1 MKILPDG
8 SQALIER
15 KADYDARY
23 GRPSIPNGFAVM
35 PDGYLLLAN
44 LGMHVIDRMAPD
56 GTSTV
61 ELDAIGGARFGEVN
75 FVLRDAIDG
84 YWATIATY
92 ATDSF
97 AAYNSGGAADGKVI
111 RVDSKGARVAAQ
123 NIAYANEVR
132 LDAKREYLYVVES
145 FGFHI
150 TRFKLD
156 ANDIGT
162 QREIYGPPD
171 LGGIPDGIAFDSFG
185 NLWVTL
191 IGVDQLGFITP
202 EGDFQVVLQLGSAD
216 GIDAFR
222 AALRERRVGY
232 PELIGVSEENVRIL
246 TSLTFGGADLRTVYL
261 GSVMGDRLACFR
273 SPVAGLP
280 MAHWV
285 S

>member
-1 MKILPDG
+1 
-8 SQALIER
+8 
-15 KADYDARY
+15 
-23 GRPSIPNGFAVM
+23 
-35 PDGYLLLAN
+35 
-44 LGMHVIDRMAPD
+44 
-56 GTSTV
+56 
-61 ELDAIGGARFGEVN
+61 
-75 FVLRDAIDG
+75 
-84 YWATIATY
+84 
-92 ATDSF
+92 
-97 AAYNSGGAADGKVI
+97 
-111 RVDSKGARVAAQ
+111 
-123 NIAYANEVR
+123 
-132 LDAKREYLYVVES
+132 
-145 FGFHI
+145 
-150 TRFKLD
+150 
-156 ANDIGT
+156 
-162 QREIYGPPD
+162 
-171 LGGIPDGIAFDSFG
+171 
-185 NLWVTL
+185 VTL